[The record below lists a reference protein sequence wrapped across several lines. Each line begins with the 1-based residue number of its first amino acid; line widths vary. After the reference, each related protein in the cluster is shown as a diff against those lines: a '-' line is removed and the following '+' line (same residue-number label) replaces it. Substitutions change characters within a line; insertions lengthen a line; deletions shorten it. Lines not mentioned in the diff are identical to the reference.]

1 MKPVAVAIW
10 SARSAFAVG
19 LVTDRLTEPVE
30 CQCVTSTVFFVLP
43 FSLGVY
49 TQGDSDVI
57 SSYHIYANCFSAML

>member
-19 LVTDRLTEPVE
+19 LVTDRLTEPAE

-49 TQGDSDVI
+49 T
-57 SSYHIYANCFSAML
+57 